1 MCNFN
6 AEYDL
11 FGGLAACSQQN
22 FKNLLSEIES
32 VGNFG
37 YKSLLKMYCFNE

>member
-1 MCNFN
+1 MCNFYV
-6 AEYDL
+6 EYDL
-11 FGGLAACSQQN
+11 FGGLEACSQKI

-37 YKSLLKMYCFNE
+37 YKSLLKMHYFKE

>member
-1 MCNFN
+1 MCNFY

-11 FGGLAACSQQN
+11 FGGLGAYSQKI

-32 VGNFG
+32 VDNFG